1 MGISSNML
9 LLGNYPVDK
18 IDYEEIK
25 DCLGT
30 FGLTPN
36 QVKVFFYLGK
46 GGQRSASDIA
56 KAVDIPRSE
65 TYHLLTALQN
75 KGIVSATFDH
85 PIKFSTISI
94 QEAIHVLVSNET
106 ERLKK
111 LKKTGPVLEELWEK
125 IPGFAKDSE
134 QIQEEKFQVLQGG
147 NQVNSKIF
155 DMILNAK
162 RECRVFGSEKDMIK
176 FYHANFF
183 EALEESGIDY
193 KILSPISK
201 QSEHIFDGMDN
212 TKIRELCSTVKENL
226 CFLIKDDDEVL
237 LFIKNASGVNKEMRA
252 ICTNSETII
261 YSKSLLFNNYWSK
274 EIVKN
279 KRTK

>member
-1 MGISSNML
+1 METATSML
-9 LLGNYPVDK
+9 QLGNFPVDK
-18 IDYEEIK
+18 ANYEEIK
-25 DCLGT
+25 EYFST
-30 FGLTPN
+30 FGLTAN

-46 GGQRSASDIA
+46 VGQRSASDIA

-75 KGIVSATFDH
+75 KGIVSATFEH
-85 PIKFSTISI
+85 PIKFSVLPI
-94 QEAIHVLVSNET
+94 QEAIHVLVSTET

-111 LKKTGPVLEELWEK
+111 LKKSGPILEKLWEK
-125 IPGFAKDSE
+125 IPGFTADSNTE
-134 QIQEEKFQVLQGG
+134 PEEKFQVLQGG

-162 RECRVFGSEKDMIK
+162 NQCRIFGSEKDMIK

-183 EALEESGIDY
+183 EALNEHRIDY
-193 KILSPISK
+193 KILSPVSK
-201 QSEHIFDGMDN
+201 KSQYIFKNMDK
-212 TKIRELCSTVKENL
+212 TKIKELCSTVKDNL

-237 LFIKNASGVNKEMRA
+237 FFIKNSTGSNREMRA

-261 YSKSLLFNNYWSK
+261 YSKSLLFNNYWSN
-274 EIVKN
+274 ESREDSN
-279 KRTK
+279 

>member
-1 MGISSNML
+1 MEIVSSML
-9 LLGNYPVDK
+9 QLGNFPVDK
-18 IDYEEIK
+18 ANYEEIREYF
-25 DCLGT
+25 GT

-36 QVKVFFYLGK
+36 QTKVFFYLGK
-46 GGQRSASDIA
+46 VGQRSASDIA

-75 KGIVSATFDH
+75 KGIVSATFEH
-85 PIKFSTISI
+85 PIKFSTVPIK
-94 QEAIHVLVSNET
+94 EAIHILVNTET

-111 LKKTGPVLEELWEK
+111 LKKSGPVLEELWEK
-125 IPGFAKDSE
+125 IPGISNDTDDES
-134 QIQEEKFQVLQGG
+134 EEKFQVLQGG

-162 RECRVFGSEKDMIK
+162 TECRILGSEKDMMK

-183 EALEESGIDY
+183 EALEERGIDY

-201 QSEHIFDGMDN
+201 KSEYIFENMDN
-212 TKIRELCSTVKENL
+212 KKIKELCPTVKDNL
-226 CFLIKDDDEVL
+226 CFLIKDNDEVL
-237 LFIKNASGVNKEMRA
+237 FFIKNSTGNNREMRA

-261 YSKSLLFNNYWSK
+261 YSKSLLFNNYWLNES
-274 EIVKN
+274 VGDSN
-279 KRTK
+279 

>member
-1 MGISSNML
+1 METATSML
-9 LLGNYPVDK
+9 QLGNFPVDK
-18 IDYEEIK
+18 ANYEEIK
-25 DCLGT
+25 EYFST
-30 FGLTPN
+30 FGLTAN

-46 GGQRSASDIA
+46 VGQRSASDIA

-75 KGIVSATFDH
+75 KGIVSATFEH
-85 PIKFSTISI
+85 PIKFSVLPI
-94 QEAIHVLVSNET
+94 QEAIHVLVSTET

-111 LKKTGPVLEELWEK
+111 LKKSGPILEKLWEK
-125 IPGFAKDSE
+125 IPGFTTDSNTE
-134 QIQEEKFQVLQGG
+134 PEEKFQVLQGG

-162 RECRVFGSEKDMIK
+162 NQCRMFGSEKDMIK

-183 EALEESGIDY
+183 EALNEHVIDY
-193 KILSPISK
+193 KILSPVSK
-201 QSEHIFDGMDN
+201 KSQYIFKNMDK
-212 TKIRELCSTVKENL
+212 TKIKELCSTVKDNL

-237 LFIKNASGVNKEMRA
+237 FFIKNSTGSNREMRA

-261 YSKSLLFNNYWSK
+261 YSKSLLFNNYWSN
-274 EIVKN
+274 ESREDSN
-279 KRTK
+279 

>member
-1 MGISSNML
+1 METATSML
-9 LLGNYPVDK
+9 QLGNFPVDK
-18 IDYEEIK
+18 ANYEEIK
-25 DCLGT
+25 EYFST
-30 FGLTPN
+30 FGLTAN

-46 GGQRSASDIA
+46 VGHRSASDIA

-75 KGIVSATFDH
+75 KGIVSATFEH
-85 PIKFSTISI
+85 PIKFSVLPI
-94 QEAIHVLVSNET
+94 QEAIHVLVSTET

-111 LKKTGPVLEELWEK
+111 LKKSGPILEKLWEK
-125 IPGFAKDSE
+125 IPGFTADSNTE
-134 QIQEEKFQVLQGG
+134 PEEKFQVLQGG

-162 RECRVFGSEKDMIK
+162 NQCRIFGSEKDMIK

-183 EALEESGIDY
+183 EALNEHGIDY
-193 KILSPISK
+193 KILSPVSK
-201 QSEHIFDGMDN
+201 KSQYIFKNMDK
-212 TKIRELCSTVKENL
+212 TKIKELCSTVKDNL

-237 LFIKNASGVNKEMRA
+237 FFIKNSTGSNREMRA

-261 YSKSLLFNNYWSK
+261 YSKSLLFNNYWSN
-274 EIVKN
+274 ESREDSN
-279 KRTK
+279 

>member
-1 MGISSNML
+1 MEIVSSML
-9 LLGNYPVDK
+9 QLGNFPVDK
-18 IDYEEIK
+18 ANYDEIK
-25 DCLGT
+25 DYFGT

-46 GGQRSASDIA
+46 IGQRSASDIA

-75 KGIVSATFDH
+75 KGIVSATFEH
-85 PIKFSTISI
+85 PIKFSTVSI
-94 QEAIHVLVSNET
+94 QEAIHVLVSTET

-111 LKKTGPVLEELWEK
+111 LKKSGPILEELWSK
-125 IPGFAKDSE
+125 IPGFVNESQE
-134 QIQEEKFQVLQGG
+134 EPEEKFQVLQGG

-162 RECRVFGSEKDMIK
+162 SECKILGSEKDMMK

-183 EALEESGIDY
+183 EALKESTIDY

-201 QSEHIFDGMDN
+201 KTQYIFDNMDK
-212 TKIRELCSTVKENL
+212 TKIKELCPTVKDNL
-226 CFLIKDDDEVL
+226 CFLIKDNDEVL
-237 LFIKNASGVNKEMRA
+237 FFIKNSTGNNKEMRA

-261 YSKSLLFNNYWSK
+261 YSKALLFNNYWLNES
-274 EIVKN
+274 IGGSN
-279 KRTK
+279 

>member
-1 MGISSNML
+1 METATSML
-9 LLGNYPVDK
+9 QLGNFPVDK
-18 IDYEEIK
+18 ANYEEIK
-25 DCLGT
+25 EYFST
-30 FGLTPN
+30 FGLTAN

-46 GGQRSASDIA
+46 VGQRSASDIA

-75 KGIVSATFDH
+75 KGIVSATFEH
-85 PIKFSTISI
+85 PIKFSVLPI
-94 QEAIHVLVSNET
+94 QEAIHVLVSTET

-111 LKKTGPVLEELWEK
+111 LKKSGPILEKLWEK
-125 IPGFAKDSE
+125 IPGFTADSNTE
-134 QIQEEKFQVLQGG
+134 PEEKFQVLQGG

-162 RECRVFGSEKDMIK
+162 NQCRIFGSEKDMIK

-183 EALEESGIDY
+183 EALNEHDIDY
-193 KILSPISK
+193 KILSPVSK
-201 QSEHIFDGMDN
+201 KSQYIFKNMDK
-212 TKIRELCSTVKENL
+212 TKIKELCSTVKDNL

-237 LFIKNASGVNKEMRA
+237 FFIKNSTGSNREMRA

-261 YSKSLLFNNYWSK
+261 YSKSLLFNNYWSN
-274 EIVKN
+274 ESREDSN
-279 KRTK
+279 

>member
-1 MGISSNML
+1 METATSML
-9 LLGNYPVDK
+9 QLGNFPVDK
-18 IDYEEIK
+18 ANYEEIK
-25 DCLGT
+25 EYFST
-30 FGLTPN
+30 FGLTAN

-46 GGQRSASDIA
+46 VGQRSASDIA

-75 KGIVSATFDH
+75 KGIVSATFEH
-85 PIKFSTISI
+85 PIKFSVLPI
-94 QEAIHVLVSNET
+94 QEAIHVLVSTET

-111 LKKTGPVLEELWEK
+111 LKKSGPILEKLWEK
-125 IPGFAKDSE
+125 IPGFTADSNTE
-134 QIQEEKFQVLQGG
+134 PEEKFQVLQGG

-162 RECRVFGSEKDMIK
+162 NQCRIFGSEKDMIK

-183 EALEESGIDY
+183 EALNEHGIDY
-193 KILSPISK
+193 KILSPVSK
-201 QSEHIFDGMDN
+201 KSQYIFKNMDK
-212 TKIRELCSTVKENL
+212 TKIKELCSTVKDNL

-237 LFIKNASGVNKEMRA
+237 FFIKNSTGSNREMRA

-261 YSKSLLFNNYWSK
+261 YSKSLLFNNYWSN
-274 EIVKN
+274 ESSEDSN
-279 KRTK
+279 

>member
-1 MGISSNML
+1 METATSML
-9 LLGNYPVDK
+9 QLGNFPVDK
-18 IDYEEIK
+18 ANYEEIK
-25 DCLGT
+25 EYFST
-30 FGLTPN
+30 FGLTAN

-46 GGQRSASDIA
+46 VGQRSASDIA

-75 KGIVSATFDH
+75 KGIVSATFEH
-85 PIKFSTISI
+85 PIKFSVLPI
-94 QEAIHVLVSNET
+94 QEAIHVLVSTET

-111 LKKTGPVLEELWEK
+111 LKKSGPILEKLWEK
-125 IPGFAKDSE
+125 IPGVTADSNTE
-134 QIQEEKFQVLQGG
+134 PEEKFQVLQGG

-162 RECRVFGSEKDMIK
+162 NQCRIFGSEKDMIK

-183 EALEESGIDY
+183 EALNEHGIDY
-193 KILSPISK
+193 KILSLVSK
-201 QSEHIFDGMDN
+201 KSQYIFKNMDK
-212 TKIRELCSTVKENL
+212 TKIKELCSTVKDNL

-237 LFIKNASGVNKEMRA
+237 FFIKNSTGSNREMRA

-261 YSKSLLFNNYWSK
+261 YSKSLLFNNYWSN
-274 EIVKN
+274 ESREDSN
-279 KRTK
+279 

>member
-1 MGISSNML
+1 METESSML
-9 LLGNYPVDK
+9 QLGNFPVDK
-18 IDYEEIK
+18 VNYDEIK
-25 DCLGT
+25 DYFAT

-36 QVKVFFYLGK
+36 QVKVFVYLGK
-46 GGQRSASDIA
+46 TGPRLASDIA

-85 PIKFSTISI
+85 PIKFSIIPI
-94 QEAIHVLVSNET
+94 QEAIHVLVSTET

-111 LKKTGPVLEELWEK
+111 LKKSGPLLEEIWEK
-125 IPGFAKDSE
+125 IPGFASE
-134 QIQEEKFQVLQGG
+134 SNDEQEEKFQVLQGG

-162 RECRVFGSEKDMIK
+162 TECRILGSEKDMMK

-183 EALEESGIDY
+183 EALEERAIDY
-193 KILSPISK
+193 KILSPVSK
-201 QSEHIFDGMDN
+201 KSKYIFENLDS
-212 TKIRELCSTVKENL
+212 TKIKKLCPAVKGNL

-237 LFIKNASGVNKEMRA
+237 LFIKNSNGNNKEMRA

-261 YSKSLLFNNYWSK
+261 YSKSLLFDNYWSN
-274 EIVKN
+274 EAVADSN
-279 KRTK
+279 

>member
-1 MGISSNML
+1 MEIVSSML
-9 LLGNYPVDK
+9 QLGNFPVDK
-18 IDYEEIK
+18 ANYEEIK
-25 DCLGT
+25 EYFGT
-30 FGLTPN
+30 FGLTSN

-46 GGQRSASDIA
+46 VGQRSASDIA

-75 KGIVSATFDH
+75 KGIVSATFEH
-85 PIKFSTISI
+85 PIKFSTLPI
-94 QEAIHVLVSNET
+94 QEAIHVLVSTET

-111 LKKTGPVLEELWEK
+111 LKKSGPILEELWEK
-125 IPGFAKDSE
+125 IPGVVNEVKDE
-134 QIQEEKFQVLQGG
+134 PEENFKVLQGG

-162 RECRVFGSEKDMIK
+162 TECRILGSEKDMMK

-183 EALEESGIDY
+183 EALEERGIDY

-201 QSEHIFDGMDN
+201 KSEYIFENMDN
-212 TKIRELCSTVKENL
+212 AKIKELCSTVKDNL
-226 CFLIKDDDEVL
+226 CFLIKDNDEVL
-237 LFIKNASGVNKEMRA
+237 FFIKNSTGNNREMRA

-261 YSKSLLFNNYWSK
+261 YSKSLLFNNYWLNESTG
-274 EIVKN
+274 ETN
-279 KRTK
+279 

>member
-1 MGISSNML
+1 METATSML
-9 LLGNYPVDK
+9 QLGNFPVDK
-18 IDYEEIK
+18 ANYEEIK
-25 DCLGT
+25 EYFNT
-30 FGLTPN
+30 FGLTAN

-46 GGQRSASDIA
+46 VGQRSASDIA

-75 KGIVSATFDH
+75 KGIVSATFEH
-85 PIKFSTISI
+85 PIKFSVLPI
-94 QEAIHVLVSNET
+94 QEAIHVLVSTET

-111 LKKTGPVLEELWEK
+111 LKKSGPILEKLWEK
-125 IPGFAKDSE
+125 IPGVTEDSNTE
-134 QIQEEKFQVLQGG
+134 PEEKFQVLQGG

-162 RECRVFGSEKDMIK
+162 NQCRIFGSEKDMIK

-183 EALEESGIDY
+183 EALNEHMIDY
-193 KILSPISK
+193 KILSPVSK
-201 QSEHIFDGMDN
+201 KAQYIFKNMDKA
-212 TKIRELCSTVKENL
+212 KIKELCSTVKDNL

-237 LFIKNASGVNKEMRA
+237 FFIKNSTGSNREMRA

-261 YSKSLLFNNYWSK
+261 YSKSLLFNNYWSN
-274 EIVKN
+274 ESREDSN
-279 KRTK
+279 